1 MPSTLDSRRRLLR
14 VLPAVVGV
22 VLAYTSV
29 TGVAWAAGGTPVCGA
44 VPAGQ
49 SVWTAAGSP
58 YVICASGAEIGPG
71 AAVVINGQLGPVD
84 VLGAGAGGLL
94 VDGGT
99 LQTTLT
105 SDAASATF
113 AADASN
119 PDSKWGGVTVKT
131 GDNNTKP
138 TLAIDHASFSDAE
151 IGLQA

>member
-1 MPSTLDSRRRLLR
+1 MPSTRDRRRRLLR

-29 TGVAWAAGGTPVCGA
+29 TGLTGLTGLTGVAWAAGGTPVCGA
-44 VPAGQ
+44 VTGGQ

-84 VLGAGAGGLL
+84 VLGAGAGGPL

-105 SDAASATF
+105 SDAAPATF
-113 AADASN
+113 AADPSN

-138 TLAIDHASFSDAE
+138 T
-151 IGLQA
+151 